1 MEEVVGGAVGRRHRF
16 GRERQTG
23 KARGDNLS
31 VKEKGRRFELH
42 EKEEEERRI
51 MRSPYRA
58 KGDLWSFLFAY
69 YLTGHVKYIF
79 YMHYLLKTGF

>member
-1 MEEVVGGAVGRRHRF
+1 VENLLPPAIEEVVGGAVGRRRRF
-16 GRERQTG
+16 SHERQTG

-42 EKEEEERRI
+42 EKDEEERRI

-58 KGDLWSFLFAY
+58 KGDL
-69 YLTGHVKYIF
+69 
-79 YMHYLLKTGF
+79 